1 MTVTVRDATA
11 ADCGQIAQIYRH
23 YVDNSVITFDYES
36 PSVDDWEER
45 VAAITA
51 RGRPFVV
58 AVEPVDDG
66 AETVLGYAYLSE
78 FRAKRAFDWTA
89 EDSIYLRPDATGR
102 RLGSTLLEEL
112 LTRLD
117 PSSVRRVVAVISKIE
132 SDVSIRLHQR
142 FGFKQ
147 TGVLESVGYKH
158 GRWIDCAV
166 LQYTVPGTESDSGPF
181 SPS

>member
-1 MTVTVRDATA
+1 MTATVRTATS
-11 ADCGQIAQIYRH
+11 ADCPQIAEIYRH
-23 YVDNSVITFDYES
+23 YVENSVITFDYES

-45 VAAITA
+45 LAAITA

-58 AVEPVDDG
+58 AVEPDDTG
-66 AETVLGYAYLSE
+66 ADTVLGYAYLGE
-78 FRAKRAFDWTA
+78 FRTKHAYDWTT

-102 RLGSTLLEEL
+102 RLGSTLLEAL
-112 LTRLD
+112 LTGLD
-117 PSSVRRVVAVISKIE
+117 PSSVRRVVAVISIIS

-142 FGFKQ
+142 FGFVQ
-147 TGVLESVGYKH
+147 TGVLQSIGYKN